1 MSEAM
6 PLHTELQQV
15 ERLIACGLCPQA
27 EQKLVETIRSIESDC
42 VAGTADAWARV
53 LQLQAKMG
61 ARGVP
66 AEGDIQRVLD
76 GVVQATQF
84 GSLLHAKALWIFR
97 RGVGQSGRMRILDAL
112 LEGKAADAHGS
123 DATLASAGSTGEFEA
138 LRCLRRISRS
148 NEEDLAW
155 IDRLLRGELQYAGC
169 SSLDAWSR
177 TVLDGTH
184 APAAHW
190 VRVVEAL
197 LWWAIHCA
205 EAEAPDSG
213 TTSRDA
219 ATGLRSGARQALRGE
234 VAMRLADVVERALGP
249 SPTVDWLRFHRL
261 EDDSEILLSFFEECL
276 PRWERWF
283 GTQSMAVAVMTV
295 RMIGPVECDALER
308 GETISPLT
316 ALHYELLLAA
326 VEVVKD
332 ARVVG
337 DLEGEAAYE
346 DWSSW
351 RAAAF
356 ARRAAAFASSHA
368 RSYEA
373 QQPRAV
379 AIGEDGRWT
388 DQSLSKIVSGAY
400 HKSCT
405 PAMDATE
412 YLSLRHAILAALGDR
427 AVSLGTDTVHSC
439 AKALLAWPELVGD
452 QARCRELLFDLARD
466 HFARG
471 RFGMGLL
478 LIDAVLGH
486 SRQTR
491 SAEDRARDDA
501 RLQECIEAA
510 RSTEATDPRERF
522 GQLLKNIPSWG
533 SYALADRLQSELVA
547 LALDRHPQLSL
558 RQRVRVLYQ
567 TLGGPLVARAHEE
580 WRAYGAWLLQSLRDE
595 SREGLL
601 ALWRSRF
608 DHDKIPSLESILE
621 AADGR
626 SAPRR
631 VVAAVVAGNLRVDRT
646 NWSFEPLREFPCVK
660 LLPHLERLLRLQRD
674 AGVDVWNED
683 NARSSEAAECGV
695 GRFVLMGRVL
705 AHVETPER
713 IEEGRWQV
721 PSHGGAGEVAP
732 ETMTLLDEFLA
743 QSSFWRRSTFRA
755 IVEGRE
761 VPLRVRQRARLRAF
775 EDQAAAG
782 STGMMTESG
791 LLAKSR
797 DHAFYRYITW
807 RSRDLDLNKLLRD
820 LFAIGDFETAR
831 RISSGSLVCESESA
845 CATGWSIDTKPIVT
859 TAFFARLAHCGT
871 DADRL
876 HWMRWYSEH
885 WRQWLHAKSRRAMFD
900 ERLMDRSEAAKAAV
914 DCVEMAAE
922 GLAFIGFDL
931 LARAR
936 ASRNRGL
943 EFEGLDCLAQA
954 AVAYAIC
961 DEFLSPA
968 GVSELGPLRQ
978 VAAHPVQSQSSDIH
992 RSVVEGVV
1000 RDELPGTRGWVAAIC
1015 VGIEIAKLYQDEE
1028 QRFRLLDLLEA
1039 RAAEVDAVLEKSPGA
1054 TSREIAEARTPHDD
1068 EIDVLA
1074 E

>member
-6 PLHTELQQV
+6 PFHTELQQV

-27 EQKLVETIRSIESDC
+27 EQKLVETIRSIESGR

-53 LQLQAKMG
+53 LQLQARMG

-84 GSLLHAKALWIFR
+84 GSPLHAKALWIFR

-123 DATLASAGSTGEFEA
+123 DATLTSAGSTGEFEA

-148 NEEDLAW
+148 DAEDLAW
-155 IDRLLRGELQYAGC
+155 IDRLLRGDLAYAGHA
-169 SSLDAWSR
+169 SLDAWSR
-177 TVLDGTH
+177 AVLDGTH
-184 APAAHW
+184 APEAHW

-197 LWWAIHCA
+197 LWWAIQCA
-205 EAEAPDSG
+205 ETEAPESG

-219 ATGLRSGARQALRGE
+219 TTGLRSGARQALRGE
-234 VAMRLADVVERALGP
+234 VAARLANVVERDLGP

-261 EDDSEILLSFFEECL
+261 EDDPEILLPFFEECR

-283 GTQSMAVAVMTV
+283 GPHSLAVAVMTV

-316 ALHYELLLAA
+316 ALHYELLFDA

-337 DLEGEAAYE
+337 DLEGEAAYG

-368 RSYEA
+368 PSSEGP
-373 QQPRAV
+373 QPRAV
-379 AIGEDGRWT
+379 AIGEDDRWT
-388 DQSLSKIVSGAY
+388 DQSLAEIVKQAY
-400 HKSCT
+400 FVSRT

-427 AVSLGTDTVHSC
+427 AVSLRTDTVHSC

-533 SYALADRLQSELVA
+533 SYALADRLPSELVA
-547 LALDRHPQLSL
+547 LALDRRPELSL
-558 RQRVRVLYQ
+558 RQRVRVLHQ
-567 TLGGPLVARAHEE
+567 TLGGPLGARAHEE
-580 WRAYGAWLLQSLRDE
+580 WRAYEAWILQSLREE

-601 ALWRSRF
+601 ALWRSRS
-608 DHDKIPSLESILE
+608 DHDNTPSLESILE
-621 AADGR
+621 ASDGR
-626 SAPRR
+626 SASRR
-631 VVAAVVAGNLRVDRT
+631 VVAAKLRWAMTDVFLSGTQRK
-646 NWSFEPLREFPCVK
+646 SLCVK
-660 LLPHLERLLRLQRD
+660 LLPRLERLLQLQRD
-674 AGVDVWNED
+674 AGVDVWNE
-683 NARSSEAAECGV
+683 SEDSAECGV

-705 AHVETPER
+705 SHEDTPER

-721 PSHGGAGEVAP
+721 PSHGGASEVAP

-743 QSSFWRRSTFRA
+743 QPSPWRRSTFRM
-755 IVEGRE
+755 IVQERG
-761 VPLRVRQRARLRAF
+761 VPLRVRLRARLRAF
-775 EDQAAAG
+775 EDQVAEG
-782 STGMMTESG
+782 LTGVSTGMMTESG
-791 LLAKSR
+791 LGKKSR
-797 DHAFYRYITW
+797 DHTFYRYITW
-807 RSRDLDLNKLLRD
+807 RSGDLNLDELLRD

-831 RISSGSLVCESESA
+831 RISQGSLVRESESA
-845 CATGWSIDTKPIVT
+845 CAAGWSIDTKPIAT

-885 WRQWLHAKSRRAMFD
+885 WRQWLHAKNRRAMFD

-943 EFEGLDCLAQA
+943 EFEGLDCLARA

-961 DEFLSPA
+961 DDFLSPA
-968 GVSELGPLRQ
+968 GVWESGPLRE
-978 VAAHPVQSQSSDIH
+978 VAAHPVKSQSSDIY
-992 RSVVEGVV
+992 RSVVAGVV
-1000 RDELPGTRGWVAAIC
+1000 RDEVPGTRGWVAAIC
-1015 VGIEIAKLYQDEE
+1015 VGIEMAKLYQDEE

-1039 RAAEVDAVLEKSPGA
+1039 RAAEVDVALGHSPGE
-1054 TSREIAEARTPHDD
+1054 TSQEITRARAPKDD
-1068 EIDVLA
+1068 EIDLLA